1 MQYDNPA
8 ASAALTEILSNV
20 VSSSTLEAIS
30 SILKLDKGVTS
41 VEMAAGTV
49 TPINGKVSFESV
61 EGFDSKTSK
70 VVSLEIAGVAGE
82 AVTLDVTKTK
92 AKVIV
97 LKSEADVT
105 VDGLKGGHKVVVAGN
120 GNDTLVLKGAKN
132 TVEGG
137 AGDDAITTKFGKD
150 SLGGGEGNDSLNA
163 GAGNDSI
170 SGGAGNDTLVGG
182 AGKDTFIWT
191 DVAVGEVDQVQDAK
205 GSKLDLSGLKLGDA
219 AAAVALKIGGAAV
232 TENKTAVGGTIDA
245 NNNIAFV
252 DGNLVVDLN
261 GDNTADFTI
270 EIVGTN
276 TIKGVVYNAKTD
288 TFDLV

>member
-1 MQYDNPA
+1 MQYDNPVT
-8 ASAALTEILSNV
+8 SAALTESLSNV

-41 VEMAAGTV
+41 VEMAAGAV
-49 TPINGKVSFESV
+49 TPTNGKVSFESV

-70 VVSLEIAGVAGE
+70 VVSLEIAGAAGD

-97 LKSEADVT
+97 LNSEADVT

-137 AGDDAITTKFGKD
+137 AGNDAITTKFGKD

-170 SGGAGNDTLVGG
+170 SGGAGDDTLVGG

-205 GSKLDLSGLKLGDA
+205 GSKLDLSGLKLGDTA
-219 AAAVALKIGGAAV
+219 FALKIGGAAV
-232 TENKTAVGGTIDA
+232 TENKTAVGGTLDA

-261 GDNTADFTI
+261 GDDTADFTI
-270 EIVGTN
+270 DIVGTN

>member
-1 MQYDNPA
+1 MQYDNPVT
-8 ASAALTEILSNV
+8 SAILTESLSNV

-41 VEMAAGTV
+41 VEMAAGIV
-49 TPINGKVSFESV
+49 TPTNGKVSFESV

-70 VVSLEIAGVAGE
+70 VVSLEISGAAGE

-97 LKSEADVT
+97 LNSEANVT

-137 AGDDAITTKFGKD
+137 AGNDAIATKFGKD
-150 SLGGGEGNDSLNA
+150 SLSGGEGNDSLNA

-170 SGGAGNDTLVGG
+170 SGGAGDDTLVGG

-191 DVAVGEVDQVQDAK
+191 DVAVGEFDQVQDAK
-205 GSKLDLSGLKLGDA
+205 GSKLDLSGLKLAD
-219 AAAVALKIGGAAV
+219 AAVALKIGGAAV
-232 TENKTAVGGTIDA
+232 TENKTAVGGTLDA

-261 GDNTADFTI
+261 GDSTADFTI
-270 EIVGTN
+270 DIVGTN

>member
-1 MQYDNPA
+1 MQYDNPVT
-8 ASAALTEILSNV
+8 SAALTESLSKA

-49 TPINGKVSFESV
+49 TPTNGKVSFESV

-70 VVSLEIAGVAGE
+70 VVSLDIAGAADE

-97 LKSEADVT
+97 LNSEADVT

-137 AGDDAITTKFGKD
+137 AGNDAITTKFGKD

-205 GSKLDLSGLKLGDA
+205 GSKLDLSGLKLSD
-219 AAAVALKIGGAAV
+219 AAVALKIGGVAV
-232 TENKTAVGGTIDA
+232 TENKTAVGGTLDA

-270 EIVGTN
+270 DIVGTN

>member
-1 MQYDNPA
+1 MQYDNPVT
-8 ASAALTEILSNV
+8 SAALTESLSNA

-49 TPINGKVSFESV
+49 TPTNGKVSFESV

-70 VVSLEIAGVAGE
+70 VVSLDIAGAAGE
-82 AVTLDVTKTK
+82 AVTLDATKTK

-97 LKSEADVT
+97 LNSEADVT

-137 AGDDAITTKFGKD
+137 AGNDAITTKFGKD
-150 SLGGGEGNDSLNA
+150 SLSGGEGNDSLNA

-170 SGGAGNDTLVGG
+170 SGGAGDDTLVGG

-219 AAAVALKIGGAAV
+219 AVALKIGGAAV
-232 TENKTAVGGTIDA
+232 TENKTAVGGTLDA

-270 EIVGTN
+270 DIVGTN

>member
-1 MQYDNPA
+1 MQYDNPVT
-8 ASAALTEILSNV
+8 SAILTESLSNV

-41 VEMAAGTV
+41 VEVAGGTV
-49 TPINGKVSFESV
+49 MPTNGKVSFESV

-70 VVSLEIAGVAGE
+70 VVSLDIAGTAGE

-97 LKSEADVT
+97 LSSEANVT

-137 AGDDAITTKFGKD
+137 AGNDAITTKFGKD

-170 SGGAGNDTLVGG
+170 SGGAGDDTLVGG

-191 DVAVGEVDQVQDAK
+191 DVADGEIDQVQDAK
-205 GSKLDLSGLKLGDA
+205 GSKLDLSGLKLGE
-219 AAAVALKIGGAAV
+219 AAVALKIGGAAV
-232 TENKTAVGGTIDA
+232 TENKTAVGGTLDA

-252 DGNLVVDLN
+252 DGNLVVDLD
-261 GDNTADFTI
+261 GDSTADFTI
-270 EIVGTN
+270 NIVGTN

>member
-1 MQYDNPA
+1 MQYDNAA
-8 ASAALTEILSNV
+8 ASAALAEILSNA

-49 TPINGKVSFESV
+49 TPTNGKVSFESV

-70 VVSLEIAGVAGE
+70 VVSLDIAGAADE

-97 LKSEADVT
+97 LNSEADVT

-120 GNDTLVLKGAKN
+120 GNDTLVLKGVKN

-137 AGDDAITTKFGKD
+137 AGNDAITTKFGKD

-191 DVAVGEVDQVQDAK
+191 DVAVGEIDQVQDAK

-219 AAAVALKIGGAAV
+219 AVALKIGGAAV
-232 TENKTAVGGTIDA
+232 TENKTAVGGTLDA

-270 EIVGTN
+270 DIVGTN

>member
-1 MQYDNPA
+1 MQYDNPVT
-8 ASAALTEILSNV
+8 SAALIESLSNA

-49 TPINGKVSFESV
+49 TPTNGKVSFESV

-70 VVSLEIAGVAGE
+70 VVSLDIAGAAGE

-97 LKSEADVT
+97 LNSEADVT

-137 AGDDAITTKFGKD
+137 AGNDAITTKFGKD

-219 AAAVALKIGGAAV
+219 AVALKIGGAAV
-232 TENKTAVGGTIDA
+232 TENKTAVGGTLDA

-270 EIVGTN
+270 DIVGTN

>member
-49 TPINGKVSFESV
+49 TPTNSKVSFESV

-70 VVSLEIAGVAGE
+70 VVSLEIAGAAGE

-137 AGDDAITTKFGKD
+137 AGNDAITTKFGKD

-191 DVAVGEVDQVQDAK
+191 DVAVDEVDQVQDAK
-205 GSKLDLSGLKLGDA
+205 GSKLDLSGLKLSD
-219 AAAVALKIGGAAV
+219 AAVALKIGGAAV
-232 TENKTAVGGTIDA
+232 TENKTAVGGTLDA

-252 DGNLVVDLN
+252 DGNLVFDLN

-270 EIVGTN
+270 DIVGTN

>member
-1 MQYDNPA
+1 MQYDNPVT
-8 ASAALTEILSNV
+8 SAALIESLSNA

-49 TPINGKVSFESV
+49 TPTNGKVSFESV

-70 VVSLEIAGVAGE
+70 VVSLDIAGAAGE
-82 AVTLDVTKTK
+82 AVTLDATKTK

-97 LKSEADVT
+97 LNSEADVT

-137 AGDDAITTKFGKD
+137 AGNDAIATKFGKD

-219 AAAVALKIGGAAV
+219 AVALKIGGAAV
-232 TENKTAVGGTIDA
+232 TENKTAVGGTLDA

-270 EIVGTN
+270 DIVGTN

>member
-1 MQYDNPA
+1 MQYDNPVT
-8 ASAALTEILSNV
+8 SAALIESLSNA

-49 TPINGKVSFESV
+49 TPTNGKVSFESV

-70 VVSLEIAGVAGE
+70 VVSLDIAGAAGE
-82 AVTLDVTKTK
+82 AVTLDATKTK

-97 LKSEADVT
+97 LNSEADVT

-137 AGDDAITTKFGKD
+137 AGNDAITTKFGKD

-219 AAAVALKIGGAAV
+219 AVALKIGGAAV
-232 TENKTAVGGTIDA
+232 TENKTAVGGTLDA

-270 EIVGTN
+270 DIVGTN

>member
-49 TPINGKVSFESV
+49 TPTNSKVSFESV

-70 VVSLEIAGVAGE
+70 VVSLEIAGAAGE

-97 LKSEADVT
+97 LNSEADVT

-137 AGDDAITTKFGKD
+137 AGNDAITTKFGKD

-191 DVAVGEVDQVQDAK
+191 DVAVDEVDQVQDAK
-205 GSKLDLSGLKLGDA
+205 GSKLDLSGLKLSD
-219 AAAVALKIGGAAV
+219 AAVALKIGGAAV
-232 TENKTAVGGTIDA
+232 TENKTAVGGTLDA

-270 EIVGTN
+270 DIVGTN